1 MSGERGG
8 KTPTGTMRSKCLG
21 QDIRELGA
29 QGSMMN
35 AEFQAIIDQMEPLLM
50 RLRCCDP
57 LTWGNLRSL
66 PQQGVYVFYE
76 NDKPIYAGRSRR
88 IRQRIREHGGESSRH
103 ESATFAFK
111 LFREAIGEPEGHS
124 SKYTRRQLQ
133 DQYPEEYASQRQRVR
148 SMRIRAVEINDP
160 LVQTVFEIYAI
171 IALGTTH
178 YNKFHTT

>member
-1 MSGERGG
+1 MSVREIPHRHDEERFLGEQRLQE
-8 KTPTGTMRSKCLG
+8 S
-21 QDIRELGA
+21 
-29 QGSMMN
+29 GSQESIMN

-50 RLRCCDP
+50 RLRCSDP
-57 LTWGNLRSL
+57 LTWNNLRSL

-76 NDKPIYAGRSRR
+76 NDKPIYVGRSRR

-111 LFREAIGEPEGHS
+111 LFREVIGEPEGHS

-160 LVQTVFEIYAI
+160 RVQNVFEIYAI
-171 IALGTTH
+171 VALGTTH